1 MRRLVPPTHL
11 LRAFVT
17 TAQHGSVARAAEVLH
32 LTPSAV
38 SKQIGELERWLS
50 MPLFERERKRLLLT
64 EGGERYRAELQPLLE
79 QLEAATFELMRRTA
93 GGAGVLN
100 VSVMPTLGDS
110 WLMPQLPAFKQQ
122 HPDIELRFSTLLG
135 EEELALSSLD
145 CAIRYGGPDWP
156 GMDADYLGGREVVVV
171 APPLALQHH
180 PLKTREDLRHY
191 TLLHHV
197 ITPQAWPI
205 WLKTYGVEGVDALAG
220 PQRTLASSMLAAVSS
235 GQGVALIPE
244 CLVRGEVQRGAVT
257 TPFPPYIH
265 SEGYYLCYPE
275 RSLDHPAFQAFRTWL
290 IKLAERT
297 LQLPADGSA
306 ET

>member
-17 TAQHGSVARAAEVLH
+17 TAQLGSIARAAESLH

-64 EGGERYRAELQPLLE
+64 EGGERYRDELMPILN
-79 QLEAATFELMRRTA
+79 QLEAATFEMMRSSS
-93 GGAGVLN
+93 GGAGVLHM
-100 VSVMPTLGDS
+100 SVMPTLGDT
-110 WLMPQLPAFKQQ
+110 WLMPQLPAFKEQN
-122 HPDIELRFSTLLG
+122 PDIDLRFSTLLG

-156 GMDADYLGGREVVVV
+156 GMQADYLGGHEIVVV

-180 PLKTREDLRHY
+180 PLKTYEDLRHY

-197 ITPQAWPI
+197 ITPQGWPI
-205 WLKTYGVEGVDALAG
+205 WLKAHGVEGINALTG
-220 PQRTLASSMLAAVSS
+220 PQRTLASSMLSAVSA
-235 GQGVALIPE
+235 GMGVALIPE

-257 TPFPPYIH
+257 IPFAPYIH

-275 RSLDHPAFQAFRTWL
+275 RSLEHPAFQTFRAWL
-290 IKLAERT
+290 LELAERT
-297 LQLPADGSA
+297 LQAAAARG
-306 ET
+306 